1 MPLLW
6 DGGSRDP
13 GRWFPV
19 GDGGAHAAM
28 LCATLAPPQA
38 GEGTTSPVPHQGEI
52 AMTMTFARIR
62 ILLVALALAASAAV
76 SLAQSQAAQGAAAT
90 ETSPRTPPERIDR
103 PVPGAAGADTS
114 GTAQASP
121 RKPMHPVVK
130 DARLVASPKVRYL
143 GPPGTTSPFGS
154 TNMTENQCRDMERCQ
169 VVQGQGPSYATWC
182 RCGKG
187 KLTTFTYIHD

>member
-1 MPLLW
+1 
-6 DGGSRDP
+6 
-13 GRWFPV
+13 
-19 GDGGAHAAM
+19 
-28 LCATLAPPQA
+28 
-38 GEGTTSPVPHQGEI
+38 
-52 AMTMTFARIR
+52 MTMTFARIR

-76 SLAQSQAAQGAAAT
+76 ALAQSQASQGAAAA

-103 PVPGAAGADTS
+103 PAPGVASVEASGISGAG
-114 GTAQASP
+114 P
-121 RKPMHPVVK
+121 RKPTYPVVK
-130 DARLVASPKVRYL
+130 DARLVASPQVRYL
-143 GPPGTTSPFGS
+143 GPPGTTSPFDS